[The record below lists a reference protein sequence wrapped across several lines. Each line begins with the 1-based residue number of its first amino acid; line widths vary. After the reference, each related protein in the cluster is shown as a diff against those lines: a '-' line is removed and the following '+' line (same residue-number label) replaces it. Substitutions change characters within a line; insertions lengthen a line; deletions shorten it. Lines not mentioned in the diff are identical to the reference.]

1 VTVLRGAALLALAV
15 ALLAAAPASAAR
27 PADLALRLADLGAG
41 YVIPAGTCVPTRLRG
56 DGESRVVDQI
66 AAMRH
71 RGCEIE
77 FSRVWVAPGAPAG
90 PDLVSSRTFLFDDVA
105 GPRLALT
112 RPRAL
117 ISATYVPA
125 RKDLEMIAP
134 APEIGDQ
141 AVLLREEDGLGRY
154 IGWRSFVLWRSG
166 NVLAVVQAS
175 SEQSPDASVQAAL
188 RLAGAQQVRI
198 AAPTPLGP
206 ADNDDADV
214 GLSTPGFDLPIY
226 WLGHDLAARGRLP
239 SLTLNVSAPLPT
251 RGGPSMTLLYGDD
264 ATVAVDL
271 WRPRTMRRSFFR
283 SAMTM
288 IAHDPCTHRKRIR
301 LAQGR
306 ATIWSFGGRRCDT
319 RLEARLAVM
328 RLPGAVVMLSVDT
341 RRRPTRYATRAGMLR
356 LLRALQP
363 YAPEAPAPAP

>member
-1 VTVLRGAALLALAV
+1 MRPRFAAIVLALAV
-15 ALLAAAPASAAR
+15 MLLAATPASATR
-27 PADLALRLADLGAG
+27 PEDLTLRLADIGAG
-41 YVIPAGTCVPTRLRG
+41 YVISGDACVSTTLRG
-56 DGESRVVDQI
+56 DGRSRVVDEI
-66 AAMRH
+66 AALPH

-77 FSRVWVAPGAPAG
+77 FSRVWVAPGAPTG
-90 PDLVSSRTFLFDDVA
+90 PDLVSSRAFVFDDAA

-117 ISATYVPA
+117 VSATYPSD
-125 RKDLEMIAP
+125 RKELEMIASAP
-134 APEIGDQ
+134 AIGDQ

-154 IGWRSFVLWRSG
+154 IGWRTFVLWRSG
-166 NVLAVVQAS
+166 NVLAVVRAS
-175 SEQSPDASVQAAL
+175 SEQSADASAQAAL
-188 RLAGAQQVRI
+188 RLAGAQQARI

-251 RGGPSMTLLYGDD
+251 RGGPSMVLLYGRY
-264 ATVAVDL
+264 ATVTLYL
-271 WRPRTMRRSFFR
+271 WRPRTLRRSFVR
-283 SAMTM
+283 GALAA
-288 IAHDPCTHRKRIR
+288 IAHDPCTHRRRIR
-301 LAQGR
+301 LAQGH

-319 RLEARLAVM
+319 RSEARLAVM
-328 RLPGAVVMLSVDT
+328 RLPGTVVMLGVDT

-363 YAPEAPAPAP
+363 YTPGAPTP